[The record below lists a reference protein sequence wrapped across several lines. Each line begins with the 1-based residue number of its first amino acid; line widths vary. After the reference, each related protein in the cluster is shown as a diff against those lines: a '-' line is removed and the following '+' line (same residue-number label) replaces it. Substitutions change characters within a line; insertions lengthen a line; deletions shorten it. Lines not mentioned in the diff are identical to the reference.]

1 MKSATV
7 IAAPLASLA
16 AVVACTP
23 LEKGFTECNGAVCQ
37 PGQYCDAALFCVN
50 GCTSDANCQDG
61 AVCEDIDDVTGT
73 GTCSNP
79 RGGGDDDDGDSDGG
93 GDPLASCR
101 AACDAFQ
108 ECGLSAA
115 ETAGCRSD
123 CATLNT
129 EQQTAIGN
137 CRDEGC
143 GSIRQC
149 AGVDCFNDGQCG
161 GDEVCLDYS
170 CL

>member
-1 MKSATV
+1 MKSAASALTFALVSATV
-7 IAAPLASLA
+7 

-23 LEKGFTECNGAVCQ
+23 LEKGFTECNGSICQ
-37 PGQYCDAALFCVN
+37 PGQYCDAARFCVN
-50 GCTSDANCQDG
+50 GCTSDANCQEGD
-61 AVCEDIDDVTGT
+61 ACEDIDDFSGVGI
-73 GTCSNP
+73 CSNP
-79 RGGGDDDDGDSDGG
+79 SSGEGEGEGEGE
-93 GDPLASCR
+93 GDPLANCR

-108 ECGLSAA
+108 GCGLSAA
-115 ETAGCRSD
+115 ETADCRSD

-149 AGVDCFNDGQCG
+149 AGVECFNDGQCG
-161 GDEVCLDYS
+161 GDAVCLDYS